1 MIWVLLIIIRIVMV
15 RTDTPLTIIPRD
27 PRTVWSESVQD
38 FQNFVGPG
46 PVPGFEIFLG
56 PGPVRSQISKFF
68 LVLVRSGPRVWNFL
82 DPGPVRSQISKFLS
96 RISRIFSVLVQ
107 PGPTFLN
114 SVRDQ
119 PVLVRGSLILPLNS
133 GPEWRHND
141 VILMSVPVYD
151 SYFRRSNKLYY
162 IGIIYN
168 AMAYIIGKKS
178 RTLSRADFLIRLFSI
193 TGMNKSCQT
202 FKIFQ
207 NLFIC
212 KYYK

>member
-1 MIWVLLIIIRIVMV
+1 MRWIYVRYQGSTDCLIGGPTGPNRSEIFKILLVLVQSGPRIWTPV
-15 RTDTPLTIIPRD
+15 R
-27 PRTVWSESVQD
+27 D
-38 FQNFVGPG
+38 FSNFPGPG
-46 PVPGFEIFLG
+46 PSWSG
-56 PGPVRSQISKFF
+56 ISKTVS
-68 LVLVRSGPRVWNFL
+68 VLVR
-82 DPGPVRSQISKFLS
+82 
-96 RISRIFSVLVQ
+96 

-119 PVLVRGSLILPLNS
+119 PVLFRASLILPLNS

-212 KYYK
+212 KYFK